1 MSRIENFK
9 KIQNEGLELFIK
21 KNTDYGDAFA
31 LYGVVGVLIRMQDK
45 LARYISINKTSI
57 NLVDNESIRDTL
69 IDLMNYSGMALLL
82 LDEK

>member
-21 KNTDYGDAFA
+21 KNTDYGA

-82 LDEK
+82 LDEN

>member
-82 LDEK
+82 LDEN

>member
-45 LARYISINKTSI
+45 LARYISINKTNI

-82 LDEK
+82 LDEN